1 MWRIFFCFLL
11 LSNSALAVEAER
23 KSNPVIDALM
33 EQIGACA
40 TREATATVR
49 SAVLRDQIA
58 LLQAAPPPEE
68 KTKIQEELE
77 ILRTQIAQ
85 SKTDLANEAKR
96 TEESRAQGQVWRQDR
111 DNLRMKIFE
120 MQKQIDAKEANP

>member
-85 SKTDLANEAKR
+85 SKTD
-96 TEESRAQGQVWRQDR
+96 
-111 DNLRMKIFE
+111 
-120 MQKQIDAKEANP
+120 